1 MPTPPHTAGS
11 LYKLHDEARPS
22 SRVPT
27 RAVSTS
33 DGRDRPPLASARE
46 SLGPEERHADCLTT
60 PPAERDAH
68 AAQRAREAERRRAS
82 RTRWRGGRVGART
95 RAEYPPRL
103 LPTHPAHS
111 TPHVSSPQTTKRRR
125 RPKRCDKAL
134 GVRRTEGGN
143 SWMNA
148 PGTSSLV
155 FSIYACISHEP
166 VDRAPAP
173 PAPRSCRERRA
184 KWRKY
189 TEN

>member
-1 MPTPPHTAGS
+1 MPRSDARRVHLRRRRNGG
-11 LYKLHDEARPS
+11 LH
-22 SRVPT
+22 
-27 RAVSTS
+27 
-33 DGRDRPPLASARE
+33 GRDRPPLASARE

-95 RAEYPPRL
+95 RAESPPGACRR
-103 LPTHPAHS
+103 
-111 TPHVSSPQTTKRRR
+111 TPLTQHLRVLTTDIETTQATR
-125 RPKRCDKAL
+125 RCDKAL

-143 SWMNA
+143 SGMNA
-148 PGTSSLV
+148 PGTSSLL
-155 FSIYACISHEP
+155 FSIYACISHEAL
-166 VDRAPAP
+166 DRAPAP

-184 KWRKY
+184 NRGC